1 MESFERILQ
10 RMEEEYERESGCK
23 VEDVSEAGIR
33 LRVLAGELYRLSASL
48 DWLERQAFPQTA
60 TGEQLDLHGAQR
72 GVVRREAVKAGG
84 TVTFSRYLPLAFDLV
99 VPQGTVCATSGRAGG
114 GI

>member
-33 LRVLAGELYRLSASL
+33 LRVLAGELTRLS
-48 DWLERQAFPQTA
+48 
-60 TGEQLDLHGAQR
+60 
-72 GVVRREAVKAGG
+72 
-84 TVTFSRYLPLAFDLV
+84 
-99 VPQGTVCATSGRAGG
+99 G
-114 GI
+114 GIYLWQNRECFMNAK